1 MSDKKSDP
9 HPDGVGKRRS
19 LRSVSLAKA
28 RQLEA
33 GSSHYRAFVGDP
45 NQYDRISALQFGIMI
60 ALGLREH
67 HTLLDIGCGSLG
79 GGRLFI
85 PYLLE
90 GRYHGIE
97 PEEWLVEDG
106 IKFEVTEQQRQLKK
120 PSFHTSRDFDLEH
133 FGASFDFILAHSV
146 LTHVSQAQLNV
157 CLGKAKSVLKDEGL
171 FAASF
176 YWDGKTTYEDDE
188 WKYPEF
194 TSLPVGLVIKLA
206 AQNGLRGHPIAWA
219 RSYSHYWIAFS
230 HAESESRYSWLEGVT
245 EESNALRILELRR
258 ELNELHNEHDMLT
271 HDFEK
276 LKNRRKKNTARKRTR
291 K

>member
-1 MSDKKSDP
+1 MNDKKPDP
-9 HPDGVGKRRS
+9 HANSAKKRRS
-19 LRSVSLAKA
+19 HRSDSLAEA

-45 NQYDRISALQFGIMI
+45 SQYDQISALQFGIMI

-79 GGRLFI
+79 SGRLFI
-85 PYLLE
+85 PYLLK
-90 GRYHGIE
+90 GCYHGIE
-97 PEEWLVEDG
+97 PEDWLVEDG
-106 IKFEVTEQQRQLKK
+106 IRFEVTEQQRQLKK

-133 FGASFDFILAHSV
+133 FGVSFDFILAHSV
-146 LTHVSQAQLNV
+146 LTHVSQAQLNA
-157 CLGKAKSVLKDEGL
+157 CLGKAKSVLKDDGL

-176 YWDGKTTYEDDE
+176 YWDGKTTYEDDA

-194 TSLPVGLVIKLA
+194 TSYPVGLVIKTA
-206 AQNGLRGHPIAWA
+206 ERHGLRGHPIAWA

-230 HAESESRYSWLEGVT
+230 HAESERRHSWLEGVI

-258 ELNELHNEHDMLT
+258 ELNELQIEHDRLR
-271 HDFEK
+271 HDFDN
-276 LKNRRKKNTARKRTR
+276 LKNCKKKETARKRTG